1 MLDEDIVQ
9 SYSSSSTISGGSSS
23 ISIAGV
29 VVILHSCE
37 KHKYAERYTTRSA
50 PAEC

>member
-9 SYSSSSTISGGSSS
+9 SYSTGSSSSGGSSS
-23 ISIAGV
+23 ISIEVV